1 MDFFAKLMGKNPK
14 KYKVFFCV
22 ITHTH
27 TFLRYIVLCSI
38 AIKSPSCSCACVKLA
53 PKKMNDYHPSFIEKC
68 NKF

>member
-27 TFLRYIVLCSI
+27 ILEIYSALFNCNQIT
-38 AIKSPSCSCACVKLA
+38 KL
-53 PKKMNDYHPSFIEKC
+53 
-68 NKF
+68 